1 MCSGRK
7 KQQQQPLILRANL
20 FPNCSWVGHLCGNP
34 HDTQTGSRAASRAAW
49 MIPWNWHAMDQ
60 WLVRYHSC
68 TNFQNLTSR
77 IHRYD
82 GTCGIHPVCTPR
94 NPHLLGRHPRIHSER
109 LWWSSATHGI
119 QWLGTNFPR
128 DMDRRVL
135 LGEHENWWKS
145 LAGWWFGTF
154 FMFPYIG
161 NNAPNWLSYFSA
173 GLKPPTRWVL
183 MMLIWGL
190 DWTWADHHVSWRG
203 VFLIPPNTWN
213 GHHWNDEQ
221 SHVNWKPECLTK
233 TTNENTSHSHGH
245 GLWSY
250 EWIYIYI

>member
-1 MCSGRK
+1 MSSGRK
-7 KQQQQPLILRANL
+7 KKKKQPTTTNSKGIF
-20 FPNCSWVGHLCGNP
+20 FPTGGNP

-49 MIPWNWHAMDQ
+49 MISWNWHAMDQ
-60 WLVRYHSC
+60 WLVRHHSC

-82 GTCGIHPVCTPR
+82 GKYMWDPSSLYTQKSPGFFQPVGPSGC
-94 NPHLLGRHPRIHSER
+94 LLVLIDFDICWDRFNSNGRHPRIHSER

-145 LAGWWFGTF
+145 WAGWWFGTF

-161 NNAPNWLSYFSA
+161 NNTPNWLSYFSE

-183 MMLIWGL
+183 MMLMWGL
-190 DWTWADHHVSWRG
+190 DWTWTDFVSWRG
-203 VFLIPPNTWN
+203 VF
-213 GHHWNDEQ
+213 
-221 SHVNWKPECLTK
+221 
-233 TTNENTSHSHGH
+233 
-245 GLWSY
+245 
-250 EWIYIYI
+250 